1 VPPGG
6 PRVVGHTRVA
16 GLGGWPPAPAR
27 LGLGAST
34 PSKRMLSPAAVRAA
48 AGAFALAPAVRLDL
62 HPADLRHPRLASAGR
77 DLLERLLSQGRRPVT
92 HAALGAAR

>member
-1 VPPGG
+1 
-6 PRVVGHTRVA
+6 
-16 GLGGWPPAPAR
+16 
-27 LGLGAST
+27 
-34 PSKRMLSPAAVRAA
+34 MLSPAAVRAA